1 MTRQQYVE
9 INGTKHYLND
19 EGDLTNGVG
28 NVLIRGRAI
37 ATLGLKVETEGP
49 RFEDIEPGA
58 YQVKLESETGRTLRK
73 SEGGEWVAW
82 GGYLVSKETV
92 ARWHNE
98 GILHRLRVDEE
109 ATNA

>member
-1 MTRQQYVE
+1 MTRQQYIE

-28 NVLIRGRAI
+28 NVLIRGWAI

-49 RFEDIEPGA
+49 SFEDIEPGV
-58 YQVKLESETGRTLRK
+58 YQVKLENETGRTLRK
-73 SEGGEWVAW
+73 DEGGEWVAL
-82 GGYLVSKETV
+82 GGYLMSKETV
-92 ARWHNE
+92 AKWHEE
-98 GILHRLRVDEE
+98 GILYRLNRGE